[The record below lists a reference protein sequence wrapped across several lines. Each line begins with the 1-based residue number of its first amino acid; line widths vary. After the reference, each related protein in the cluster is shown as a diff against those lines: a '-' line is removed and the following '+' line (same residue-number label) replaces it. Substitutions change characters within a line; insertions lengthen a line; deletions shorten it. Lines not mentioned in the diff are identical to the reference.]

1 MRKKLL
7 EDSILEKVKRL
18 IPEFRG
24 RSVTLN
30 TIPKGITN
38 NNFKLIVDG
47 KVFFVSTPGTDSKLL
62 NIDFN
67 NKYYNNK
74 ICESIGLSPKIIHC
88 IKTEELLVTEFISSK
103 KSLSTSLR
111 SYKRLAELIGMI
123 KILHGSK
130 PFYRNF
136 NMFNYI
142 YHCID
147 ILKKEKL
154 PELIIPILNRMD
166 VLSQKLAPYRENLVP
181 CHNDFVP
188 GNIINNEN
196 QLFLVDFDYSGNNDP
211 CFELGNLAVEM
222 DYDYNQ
228 VNELVKSY
236 YGQVQE
242 DKISRLY
249 LQGIVSDIGW
259 SLWGYVQSKVS
270 RLNYDFKSYAISR
283 LERAISKMDST
294 DYALWL
300 KNI

>member
-1 MRKKLL
+1 
-7 EDSILEKVKRL
+7 
-18 IPEFRG
+18 
-24 RSVTLN
+24 
-30 TIPKGITN
+30 
-38 NNFKLIVDG
+38 
-47 KVFFVSTPGTDSKLL
+47 
-62 NIDFN
+62 
-67 NKYYNNK
+67 
-74 ICESIGLSPKIIHC
+74 
-88 IKTEELLVTEFISSK
+88 
-103 KSLSTSLR
+103 
-111 SYKRLAELIGMI
+111 
-123 KILHGSK
+123 
-130 PFYRNF
+130 
-136 NMFNYI
+136 
-142 YHCID
+142 
-147 ILKKEKL
+147 
-154 PELIIPILNRMD
+154 
-166 VLSQKLAPYRENLVP
+166 
-181 CHNDFVP
+181 VP